1 MPELSYGECL
11 RIGWFL
17 LWRGSVLSFLVFAL
31 GAIVLEFVV
40 TVFGPLRKRTL
51 PQNHKEQR
59 GLKIGSATHPI
70 GHQGGRFVTYRSD
83 GNHLFPK
90 HLFREHLRYRTKA
103 LQISGL
109 TTHGSGGVF

>member
-40 TVFGPLRKRTL
+40 TVFGPLREYTL
-51 PQNHKEQR
+51 V
-59 GLKIGSATHPI
+59 LYVSATLGVVMFGIYMMGEGPGLAITHPP
-70 GHQGGRFVTYRSD
+70 R
-83 GNHLFPK
+83 
-90 HLFREHLRYRTKA
+90 
-103 LQISGL
+103 
-109 TTHGSGGVF
+109 GSGG

>member
-40 TVFGPLRKRTL
+40 TVFGPLREYML
-51 PQNHKEQR
+51 V
-59 GLKIGSATHPI
+59 LYVSATLGVVMFGIYMMGEGP
-70 GHQGGRFVTYRSD
+70 
-83 GNHLFPK
+83 
-90 HLFREHLRYRTKA
+90 
-103 LQISGL
+103 GL
-109 TTHGSGGVF
+109 AITHRPRGSGG